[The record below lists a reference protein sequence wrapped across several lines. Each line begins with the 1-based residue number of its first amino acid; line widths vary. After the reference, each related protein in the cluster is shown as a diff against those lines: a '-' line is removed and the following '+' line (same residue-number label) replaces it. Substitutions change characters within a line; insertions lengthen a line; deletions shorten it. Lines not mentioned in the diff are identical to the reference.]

1 LSHARIERERVG
13 GHTIASASGIL
24 NGALPSLRRV
34 PRPVFA
40 FCILH
45 FALMASACSGS
56 EEKTSAEAPAA
67 PAAVQVGQE
76 NIVRVTRGEI
86 VAGPIVSGE
95 LRAELEAT
103 VRAEIGG
110 PVVQVSAQ
118 EGQSVRK
125 GALLGR
131 IEATA
136 IEDARRSAAS
146 AVTSAENQL
155 AVARREAE
163 RTEQLVSA
171 GALAARDL
179 DLAKANVI
187 AAEAQ
192 VADARSR
199 LVAAQEQ
206 AGDAVL
212 RAPID
217 GIVSERAVNAGDV
230 VSPGTALFTIIDPRS
245 MRLEASVPS
254 EELRALRVGATV
266 QFSVR
271 GYDQRFEGRIERI
284 SPQADPI
291 TRQVPIFVSIPNVG
305 GRLVAGLFAEG
316 RVVTAAAKGLI
327 VPQNAV
333 NTSGDTAW
341 VLRVAGGTAERVD
354 VTVGLRDP
362 RTEQLEITAGVNEGD
377 VVLRGAA
384 QGITP
389 GTPVNVGGSR

>member
-1 LSHARIERERVG
+1 MTNEDKPKGSRHRSRVKRLSALFLLPVAFA
-13 GHTIASASGIL
+13 IAAC
-24 NGALPSLRRV
+24 GAE
-34 PRPVFA
+34 A
-40 FCILH
+40 DK
-45 FALMASACSGS
+45 AD
-56 EEKTSAEAPAA
+56 APAA

-76 NIVRVTRGEI
+76 NIITVVREAIVT
-86 VAGPIVSGE
+86 GPIISGE
-95 LRAELEAT
+95 LRAEREAT
-103 VRAEIGG
+103 VRAEISG
-110 PVVQVSAQ
+110 PVVQVNAQ
-118 EGQSVRK
+118 EGQAVRQ

-136 IEDARRSAAS
+136 LDDARRSAVS

-179 DLAKANVI
+179 DLAKANVT

-192 VADARSR
+192 LADARSR
-199 LVAAQEQ
+199 LVGAQEQ

-212 RAPID
+212 RAPIS
-217 GIVSERAVNAGDV
+217 GILSERAVNVGDV

-254 EELRALRVGATV
+254 EELSALRIGATV

-271 GYDQRFEGRIERI
+271 GYEQPFEGRIERI
-284 SPQADPI
+284 SPQADSV
-291 TRQVPIFVSIPNVG
+291 TRQVPIFVAIPNVG

-316 RVVTAAAKGLI
+316 RVVSAAANGLI

-333 NTSGDTAW
+333 NTSGETAW
-341 VLRVAGGTAERVD
+341 VLRVADGKAQRVD
-354 VTVGLRDP
+354 VTIGLRDP
-362 RTEQLEITAGVNEGD
+362 RTERVEIKAGLTEGD
-377 VVLRGAA
+377 IVLRGAA

-389 GTPVNVGGSR
+389 GTPVNVGNPVAGS